1 MILKLDETE
10 DLKGIIIRVVV
21 AAVAAELLLSVSYT
35 FQGLLLL
42 SRLSMKILSKTL
54 KNSSHH

>member
-1 MILKLDETE
+1 VILKLDETE

-21 AAVAAELLLSVSYT
+21 AAVPAKLLLSISYT
-35 FQGLLLL
+35 FQRFLLL